1 MIFKISSAALSAVL
15 LALPTAQGFGVSCS
29 NTVSNTNV
37 LHTPRAF
44 IPNWKHTSTVLFE
57 TEGDSSEEEP
67 VAEEAAAEEEVEEAV
82 DDEVEAIKKEIA
94 ELENT
99 LKNKNREIN
108 NIEKLGEQYT
118 AAGYARKVAEM
129 ESINRSRKANA
140 ADGKT
145 TARARV
151 LSKFLPVVDELKS
164 LTEKYEGDE
173 FAGKYKALSSDF
185 NGAMGTMGVVEYTLG
200 EGEVADANRVTTV
213 VEEHSET
220 IPKGCVIAVIEGST
234 GYEIEGNVMR
244 AVDAVVSLGPEIAE
258 EEESA
263 EDAEASVE

>member
-1 MIFKISSAALSAVL
+1 MIFKISPAALSAVL
-15 LALPTAQGFGVSCS
+15 LVLPTAQGFGVSSS
-29 NTVSNTNV
+29 NVVSNTNM

-44 IPNWKHTSTVLFE
+44 IPNLRHTSTVLFE
-57 TEGDSSEEEP
+57 TEGELSEEEP
-67 VAEEAAAEEEVEEAV
+67 VAEEAVAEEEAEEPV
-82 DDEVEAIKKEIA
+82 DDEAETIKKEIV

-118 AAGYARKVAEM
+118 EAGYARKVAEM
-129 ESINRSRKANA
+129 ESINRSRKASA

-145 TARARV
+145 TARAGV
-151 LSKFLPVVDELKS
+151 LSKFLPIVDELKR
-164 LTEKYEGDE
+164 LTELHEGDE

-185 NGAMGTMGVVEYTLG
+185 NGAMGTMGVAEFTLG
-200 EGEVADANRVTTV
+200 EGEFADATRVSVV

-220 IPKGCVIAVIEGST
+220 IVKGSVIAVIEGST

-244 AVDAVVSLGPEIAE
+244 PVDAVVSLGPEPAE

-263 EDAEASVE
+263 GDAEASEE